1 MNSLVRNVP
10 ARDGSA
16 ARGDGSPA
24 SPDTTTEKP
33 PRESRVRKH
42 RGWLSTTSQMRGY
55 RRADGRIGIRDYVVV
70 AYLVECAHHVARRIA
85 DPYAERG
92 VQLIGFPGCY
102 PSAYAHRVLEA
113 MCTHPNVGAV
123 LLVSLGCEEFKRSAL
138 RETVR
143 ASGRPVEMLVI
154 QGCGGT
160 ASTIE
165 RGRTWVE
172 NRLAERRTPEHP
184 LGLGDLVVGTKCG
197 GSDGLSGVTINPAV
211 GHAFDRLVDAGA
223 TAMFEETC
231 ELIGCEE
238 HMASRAAYPALAS
251 EIRGAVE
258 KARRYYE
265 DLGHGS
271 FGGGNIKHGLST
283 IEEKSLG
290 AYAKS
295 GTRPISGL
303 LKPGV
308 RPTRPGLYLMDTVN
322 DGAVRYGIPNI
333 NDTQTVTEM
342 VASGCHLIVF
352 TTGAG
357 SVVGQAVAPV
367 IKGVSNTRVFERMAG
382 DMDVNAGTI
391 ADGIETIEQVGERI
405 FDEVV
410 GVASGRQ
417 TCSEALGHQEFV
429 LSYKTYEPLGPA
441 CLPA

>member
-1 MNSLVRNVP
+1 
-10 ARDGSA
+10 
-16 ARGDGSPA
+16 
-24 SPDTTTEKP
+24 
-33 PRESRVRKH
+33 
-42 RGWLSTTSQMRGY
+42 MRGY
-55 RRADGRIGIRDYVVV
+55 RRADGRMGIRDYVVV

-85 DPYAERG
+85 DPYAEQG

-160 ASTIE
+160 ASTIA
-165 RGRTWVE
+165 RGREWVE
-172 NRLAERRTPEHP
+172 ARLAERRPP
-184 LGLGDLVVGTKCG
+184 ASPIGLADLVVGTKCG

-211 GHAFDRLVDAGA
+211 GHAVDLLVDAGA

-238 HMASRAAYPALAS
+238 HMASRAVHPGLGE

-258 KARRYYE
+258 KARRYHE

-283 IEEKSLG
+283 LEEKSLG

-295 GTRPISGL
+295 GTRPIAGV

-308 RPTRPGLYLMDTVN
+308 RPPGPGLYLMDTVN
-322 DGAVRYGIPNI
+322 DGEVRYGIPNI

-342 VASGCHLIVF
+342 VASGCHLILF

-382 DMDVNAGTI
+382 DMDVNGGTI
-391 ADGIETIEQVGERI
+391 ADGVETIEEVGERI
-405 FDEVV
+405 LAEVV
-410 GVASGRQ
+410 EVASGRE
-417 TCSEALGHQEFV
+417 TRSEALGHQEFV

-441 CLPA
+441 CLPV

>member
-1 MNSLVRNVP
+1 
-10 ARDGSA
+10 
-16 ARGDGSPA
+16 
-24 SPDTTTEKP
+24 
-33 PRESRVRKH
+33 
-42 RGWLSTTSQMRGY
+42 
-55 RRADGRIGIRDYVVV
+55 
-70 AYLVECAHHVARRIA
+70 
-85 DPYAERG
+85 
-92 VQLIGFPGCY
+92 
-102 PSAYAHRVLEA
+102 

-138 RETVR
+138 REAVR
-143 ASGRPVEMLVI
+143 AAGRPVEMLVI

-160 ASTIE
+160 AETIE
-165 RGRTWVE
+165 RGRSWVE
-172 NRLAERRTPEHP
+172 ARLAERRPPESA
-184 LGLGDLVVGTKCG
+184 LGLSDLVVGTKCG

-211 GHAFDRLVDAGA
+211 GHAFDLLVDAGA
-223 TAMFEETC
+223 TVMFEETC

-238 HMASRAAYPALAS
+238 HMASRAANPALGE
-251 EIRGAVE
+251 EIRGAVV

-295 GTRPISGL
+295 GTRPIAGL

-308 RPTRPGLYLMDTVN
+308 RPAGPGLYLMDTVN
-322 DGAVRYGIPNI
+322 DGEVRYGIPNI

-342 VASGCHLIVF
+342 VASGCHLILF

-391 ADGIETIEQVGERI
+391 ADGVETIEQVGERI
-405 FDEVV
+405 LAEVV
-410 GVASGRQ
+410 AAASGRE
-417 TCSEALGHQEFV
+417 TRSEALGHQEFV
-429 LSYKTYEPLGPA
+429 LAYKTYEPLGPA
-441 CLPA
+441 CLPG